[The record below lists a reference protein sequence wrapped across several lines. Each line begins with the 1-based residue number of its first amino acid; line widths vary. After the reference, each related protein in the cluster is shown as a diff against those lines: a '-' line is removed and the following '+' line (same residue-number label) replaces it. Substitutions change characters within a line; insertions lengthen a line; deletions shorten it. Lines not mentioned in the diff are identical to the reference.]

1 MVSVSSNRKPASSC
15 AIGELALDAR
25 QGRVGVVMDTQGGRM
40 YLRRPEGGREWEA
53 APQDVRPATPREA
66 AEGAAHSAYPQQR
79 GSV

>member
-15 AIGELALDAR
+15 AIGQLALDAR

-53 APQDVRPATPREA
+53 APQDVEPFSPGEA
-66 AEGAAHSAYPQQR
+66 ADGEIRAVCAQQK